1 MKSFKIFSLIVFA
14 LVGVLVMSAS
24 DMFEDD
30 AAGDLYRY
38 DFRTSLDTLTDA
50 GTETFTVPAL
60 LYSKWAYHWDFS
72 ATQLTGTTNLT
83 CAIQEQAVTDGEWI
97 QVDTIDLDG
106 TSTGRVVGPI
116 VYGVKQRCVCTGTG
130 TQSTQIDAYVVYKK
144 D

>member
-30 AAGDLYRY
+30 APGNLYRY
-38 DFRTSLDTLTDA
+38 DFRTALDTLTD
-50 GTETFTVPAL
+50 GGVETFTIPAL
-60 LYSKWAYHWDFS
+60 LHSKWAYHWDFS
-72 ATQLTGTTNLT
+72 ATQITGTTDLT

-97 QVDTIDLDG
+97 QVGTIDLDG
-106 TSTGRVVGPI
+106 TSTGRVVGAT

-130 TQSTQIDAYVVYKK
+130 TQSTQIDVYAIFKK
-144 D
+144 